1 MDNIPLINPALI
13 KVVNNKADNIQPILK
28 AEVIASTPVGSQL
41 DPKQL
46 DPKQAQTAAY
56 KVLLQVG
63 QQTIETLSHHNLKP
77 GSQIEVKVLAGPEL
91 KIINSDN
98 ALNQASKPSIPA
110 SSTLLSQQ
118 LLADRIPKIH
128 QQEPAAIIKQLTLLL
143 LNTNKA
149 STTDSQVAKSQAG
162 SLKYQKLPV
171 QSELSMNTAIKP
183 ATKALTSSKG
193 THSLQ
198 QRVNSWLQQLPQSQD
213 IMTSTGLRNALNNAG
228 IQAEAQLGQLA
239 QQSLKLKPNN
249 ANSIFQQLQG
259 LQNNIKAAENTTR
272 SSHDSAKSATKFD
285 LTSLVKK
292 TAKIL
297 SGNSQQV
304 LASLSKTSLTDT
316 GLTHQ
321 SISSSSS
328 PTTAPSQ
335 QLAATSNWQN
345 PLLNNSL
352 HSSLASLLQDP
363 ILQTPSSNNKLA
375 LGQLL
380 GLNNHPKHINN
391 PIQIPLNWPE
401 RSGNDGALLRNLQNL
416 LGHIEREQVQQ
427 MQLAEGSQT
436 NNPSMQ
442 ASQNQQWLPLLFN
455 HQQQLQLIEFFID
468 KEERKNNQGEKKNH
482 WFINLHFELAQL
494 GPIGIEIS
502 LFENECKTIF
512 WSESSTTL
520 SQISQHIQPLR
531 QRLTE
536 QGIIVSDIQSRH
548 GILQKRKQNIQQ
560 RLVDIST

>member
-1 MDNIPLINPALI
+1 M
-13 KVVNNKADNIQPILK
+13 KVVSKKVDNTQPILK
-28 AEVIASTPVGSQL
+28 AEVIASTPARTQL
-41 DPKQL
+41 ET
-46 DPKQAQTAAY
+46 KQAQTAAY

-63 QQTIETLSHHNLKP
+63 QQTIETLSSHHLKP

-91 KIINSDN
+91 KIINSDH
-98 ALNQASKPSIPA
+98 ALNQASKPA

-118 LLADRIPKIH
+118 LLADRIPNIQ

-149 STTDSQVAKSQAG
+149 STTDSQVAKS
-162 SLKYQKLPV
+162 
-171 QSELSMNTAIKP
+171 
-183 ATKALTSSKG
+183 ATKALSNPVLADSSILTDSSSTSKG

-259 LQNNIKAAENTTR
+259 LQNNIKAAENTTTR

-316 GLTHQ
+316 GLTHK

-380 GLNNHPKHINN
+380 GLNNPLKHINN